1 MTEACFQAHPLDFDV
16 KEQGIV
22 FDNGTVVPVPNPIFV
37 NEGTFPQGSMW
48 SMLPIPSTALGR
60 TYLHLNI
67 NSACYFVVLLVVNC
81 TRN

>member
-67 NSACYFVVLLVVNC
+67 NSACYFVVLVVNR
-81 TRN
+81 TMN